1 MRIGIDARLNAYR
14 QGGIAQYTRLLL
26 AAMAPLVGDD
36 TLIALQHRRQPQ
48 PMTVARN
55 VRRALL
61 HTPPHNRFEPLA
73 LPIELLPQRLDLL
86 HCPDFVA
93 PRLRLCPAVVT
104 IHDLAFLRFPAILD
118 ANARRYYGQVRASA
132 HAAQAVIAVSESTR
146 ADIVDLLGLPPE
158 RVDVVYEAAAPSFRP
173 AEVGAGEQITVN
185 GRALRAGGF
194 ALFVS
199 TIEPRKNL
207 ETLLRAL
214 RVCLDLR
221 PQAGYRLAIAGVRG
235 WLDGPV
241 FDLIRELRL
250 DDHLD
255 FLGWPQPSQ
264 LIWLYSACRL
274 YLNPSL
280 YEGFG
285 LPVLEAMACGAP
297 TLVADTSSL
306 PEVAGEAARLIP
318 PRDVAAWA
326 EAIRDLWADDAARA
340 DLARRGPAQ
349 AARFSWER
357 AARETLAIYRRVG
370 GRRPP
375 K

>member
-14 QGGIAQYTRLLL
+14 QGGIAQYTRLLI
-26 AAMAPLVGDD
+26 AAMAPLIGDD
-36 TLIALQHRRQPQ
+36 TLIALQHRRQLQ

-55 VRRALL
+55 VSRALL
-61 HTPPHNRFEPLA
+61 YTPPHNRLEPLA

-93 PRLRLCPAVVT
+93 PRLRPCPAVVT
-104 IHDLAFLRFPAILD
+104 IHDLAFLRFPEILD
-118 ANARRYYGQVRASA
+118 ADARRYYGQVRASA

-146 ADIVDLLGLPPE
+146 DDIVDLLGLPPE
-158 RVDVVYEAAAPSFRP
+158 RVDVVYEAAAPYFRP
-173 AEVGAGEQITVN
+173 AVVGAGEERVIN
-185 GRALRAGGF
+185 GNALRAGGF

-214 RVCLDLR
+214 RACLDHR

-250 DDHLD
+250 GDHID
-255 FLGWPQPSQ
+255 FLGWPQPDD

-285 LPVLEAMACGAP
+285 LPVLEALACGAP
-297 TLVADTSSL
+297 ALVANTSSL
-306 PEVAGEAARLIP
+306 PEVAGDAALLIP
-318 PRDVAAWA
+318 PRDVAAWVA
-326 EAIRDLWADDAARA
+326 AIEGLWADDNTRA

-370 GRRPP
+370 R
-375 K
+375 